1 MGWSTRNGNYWQCGA
16 FLTNAGLNTTHQK
29 LNYRGKFRSD
39 WAIQL
44 MSSIAWKC
52 WISNAY
58 SWSSNVTS
66 GNTVWKNSENDTNV
80 SLASKSNFSVARG
93 TANKTVTGH
102 TWVKVSAV
110 SSGTKSVSVN
120 YTVPKMD
127 GMVKIYNGS
136 GWQNAVPYVYNGS
149 GWQQAIPYVYNGSG
163 WQICGA

>member
-1 MGWSTRNGNYWQCGA
+1 
-16 FLTNAGLNTTHQK
+16 
-29 LNYRGKFRSD
+29 
-39 WAIQL
+39 

-66 GNTVWKNSENDTNV
+66 GNTVWKNSKNDTNV

-136 GWQNAVPYVYNGS
+136 GW
-149 GWQQAIPYVYNGSG
+149 
-163 WQICGA
+163 